1 MRHLCVQAVLDS
13 NHRLLTAASKFET
26 AKLIVSLAILTQ
38 QTPCSLWFIYACILQ
53 SVQEWDWGFFY
64 TLIIHNDSKSLFMQ
78 SYFRSQALYEL
89 FAFLIALCICCSPC
103 AVYRT
108 HGSLQTTSCGIAFA
122 LWLMTPKPRK
132 DISGRHRRA
141 PDMNI
146 RAYCC
151 FPGLCSSHSTVSGIT
166 DPLSHIFGD
175 WVEQL
180 ALFST
185 SY

>member
-1 MRHLCVQAVLDS
+1 MIYLSLYSAVCPGMRL
-13 NHRLLTAASKFET
+13 
-26 AKLIVSLAILTQ
+26 
-38 QTPCSLWFIYACILQ
+38 
-53 SVQEWDWGFFY
+53 GFFY

-78 SYFRSQALYEL
+78 RYFRSQALYEL
-89 FAFLIALCICCSPC
+89 FAFLIALCVCCSPC

-141 PDMNI
+141 LDMNI

-166 DPLSHIFGD
+166 DSLSHIFGTGLSSWHCSQLLI
-175 WVEQL
+175 WVATNSCGVWWFQWEWLNL
-180 ALFST
+180 ACSNTGAFLQT
-185 SY
+185 